1 MVFINRY
8 FGGLIMNA
16 NQKLQQEVETVTNS
30 FVYRN
35 DLSDVHHLASN
46 QMNWLSTLI
55 HVAKKSPDN
64 SKTLLEIAEYLA
76 DCFDSEHTFQAKQLE
91 KN

>member
-16 NQKLQQEVETVTNS
+16 NQKLQQEIETVTNS

-35 DLSDVHHLASN
+35 DMLDVHHLVAEK
-46 QMNWLSTLI
+46 MDWLSTLI
-55 HVAKKSPDN
+55 HIAKKDEYN
-64 SKTLLEIAEYLA
+64 SDTLLAIAGYLA
-76 DCFDSEHTFQAKQLE
+76 DCFHSEHAQQAKQLE
-91 KN
+91 QN